1 MQFGYRFSNDYA
13 LYLVALVA
21 LTGRRV
27 GKMWLL
33 VLAVAV
39 GINLF
44 GALTFERGGA
54 IYQGDNDSNGM
65 FQGD

>member
-1 MQFGYRFSNDYA
+1 
-13 LYLVALVA
+13 
-21 LTGRRV
+21 V
-27 GKMWLL
+27 GKLWLL

-65 FQGD
+65 FQAD